1 MWQTQKEARGC
12 TNTRKDNITRPDTI
26 DKIKRGFMKAKKNVQ
41 NRTRH
46 KRASNRKKKK
56 EMMEK
61 QQHLTCQDHIITLSP
76 AP

>member
-56 EMMEK
+56 K
-61 QQHLTCQDHIITLSP
+61 
-76 AP
+76 